1 MPEHE
6 AAEAPCVIRSG
17 LLQPD
22 LDDVHRLRPVAPA
35 LALPRLLRGIA
46 EDIALRRRAETRPA
60 EAFEPLPA
68 LGTGPAPDAGTGLIT
83 LLSGVERISDAIRH
97 AMLRSCDEVLTIQ
110 PGGKRPVPV
119 LAAALPMEQELLSRG
134 GRMRTLYRHTT
145 RYDPAV
151 LAHYECL
158 DGDVEVR
165 TLDQCPG
172 RQRLPVGANV
182 ACWGTRS
189 PTASSSSTGRSPSS
203 PPTRTGRWPRRS
215 AIPRSSPTWPPRSTA
230 SGAWRP
236 PCTRKPSSVPPST
249 ASRPAGAPSRPP
261 GRGPHGCRHRPPAR
275 HERPHGPAAHRQ
287 ARRHPR
293 QPSRAQLGHLIA
305 RSGILDRQP

>member
-1 MPEHE
+1 MTTPAHRHGPQELCATGLELYGRALREGSVPEHE

-172 RQRLPVGANV
+172 RQRLPDGANV
-182 ACWGTRS
+182 ACWGTS
-189 PTASSSSTGRSPSS
+189 AASSYVRPVVMCRPVAAPGSTS
-203 PPTRTGRWPRRS
+203 
-215 AIPRSSPTWPPRSTA
+215 
-230 SGAWRP
+230 
-236 PCTRKPSSVPPST
+236 
-249 ASRPAGAPSRPP
+249 
-261 GRGPHGCRHRPPAR
+261 
-275 HERPHGPAAHRQ
+275 
-287 ARRHPR
+287 
-293 QPSRAQLGHLIA
+293 QPE
-305 RSGILDRQP
+305 